1 VADAKRADTFV
12 KGASVAGNVLL
23 GLFGGKK
30 SGLSS
35 AISGGS
41 AAMNKHRQ
49 AEEARARLEQEKQ
62 ELAML
67 EDQFAQLQKSLDAER
82 ADVLE
87 KWQKMAEDVM
97 EIPVTPA
104 KKDIYTELFGI
115 AWLPYYTVKAGL
127 EDRFIPA
134 FKR

>member
-1 VADAKRADTFV
+1 LV

-41 AAMNKHRQ
+41 ATINKHRQ
-49 AEEARARLEQEKQ
+49 AEEASARLEQEKQ
-62 ELAML
+62 ELGML
-67 EDQFAQLQKSLDAER
+67 EEQLAQLQKNLEAEKV
-82 ADVLE
+82 DLME
-87 KWQKMAEDVM
+87 KWQRVAEDVS
-97 EIPVTPA
+97 EIPVAPA
-104 KKDIYTELFGI
+104 KKDIYTEVFGI
-115 AWLPYYTVKAGL
+115 VWLPYYTVKAGL